1 MWREGGDKRVKK
13 IASNPS
19 HGRAPNTTV
28 TDKFKKEAKPQCGIR
43 FCIGKRNRRAGDKGT

>member
-28 TDKFKKEAKPQCGIR
+28 TDKFKKEAKTQCGIR